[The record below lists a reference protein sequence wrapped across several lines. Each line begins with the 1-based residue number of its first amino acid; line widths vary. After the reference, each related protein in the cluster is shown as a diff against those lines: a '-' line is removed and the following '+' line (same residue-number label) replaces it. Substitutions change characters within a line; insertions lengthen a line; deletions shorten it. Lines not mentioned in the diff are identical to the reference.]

1 MLEASLGMR
10 LEKRWRS
17 DGGRRSGRSV
27 CRTQKFPQC
36 QVGGVGDQEQ
46 LALPTFSGCGRLQM
60 CRKTNFHKGHFGSIS
75 TYDHRSVRT
84 GHPVRSA
91 IHKH

>member
-1 MLEASLGMR
+1 MRRLEYLGEEEASEARCDRAQLLAVTELPVLVME
-10 LEKRWRS
+10 LHFCFIY
-17 DGGRRSGRSV
+17 SV
-27 CRTQKFPQC
+27 YLWK
-36 QVGGVGDQEQ
+36 
-46 LALPTFSGCGRLQM
+46 L
-60 CRKTNFHKGHFGSIS
+60 S